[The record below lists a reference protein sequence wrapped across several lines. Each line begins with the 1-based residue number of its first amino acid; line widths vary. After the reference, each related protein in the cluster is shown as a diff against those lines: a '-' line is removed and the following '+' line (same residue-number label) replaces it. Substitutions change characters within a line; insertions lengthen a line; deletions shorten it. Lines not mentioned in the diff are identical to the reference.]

1 MHSKYS
7 DREIILYLNYI
18 FLDNRLIH
26 KIYERVGFENL
37 LDKSRIDLDFIND
50 ASYNKIFNSK
60 NLENFKAY
68 HEKVE
73 RFGYTYVTFLDDDY
87 PINLRYIDDRPSLL
101 FYKGSFD
108 NEKDRNSIAFV
119 GARKCTD
126 YGKWACKNLSQDISN
141 AGITTVS
148 GLAYGIDAI
157 CHKSTLDV
165 NGRTIGIIGCGIDKI
180 YPKQNRK
187 LYEALEEN
195 GLILSEFPLETEPK
209 PYNFPRRNRII
220 SGISLATVVIEAK
233 EKSGTMITTR
243 CALDQGKEVFA
254 LPGNINSI
262 YSKGTNKL
270 IQEGSKLITCAD
282 DILEELEYLLDV
294 SRVKSN
300 KDYSSL
306 ENDELNIVKYIEE
319 NPNSTAD
326 LLSTALNIK
335 IDEINYLLT
344 SLELRDFIENIG
356 NNEFTVKRWN
366 FGKEFS
372 NSRVSNQSKIYR

>member
-1 MHSKYS
+1 MHFKYTN
-7 DREIILYLNYI
+7 REIILYLNYI
-18 FLDNRLIH
+18 FLDNRIILKIH
-26 KIYERVGFENL
+26 ETIGFDNL
-37 LDKSRIDLDFIND
+37 FEKSRIDLDFLTD
-50 ASYNKIFNSK
+50 KAYEKIFNVKSI
-60 NLENFKAY
+60 EEFKDY
-68 HEKVE
+68 HEKVIKY
-73 RFGYTYVTFLDDDY
+73 GYSYVTILDDDY
-87 PINLRYIDDRPSLL
+87 PENLRYIEDRPAIL
-101 FYKGSFD
+101 FYKGKLD
-108 NEKDRNSIAFV
+108 YEKDKNSIAFV

-126 YGKWACKNLSQDISN
+126 YGKWASKTLSQGVSA

-148 GLAYGIDAI
+148 GLAYGIDAV

-165 NGRTIGIIGCGIDKI
+165 SGRTIGIIGCGIDKI

-187 LYEALEEN
+187 LYEDLENN
-195 GLILSEFPLETEPK
+195 GLILSEFPLGTEPK

-254 LPGNINSI
+254 VPGNINSI

-282 DILEELEYLLDV
+282 DILEELDYLLEF
-294 SRVKSN
+294 SEIKN
-300 KDYSSL
+300 EIDYSSL
-306 ENDELNIVKYIEE
+306 EKDELNIVKYIEE

-326 LLSTALNIK
+326 ILSANLNIN

-356 NNEFTVKRWN
+356 NNEFTVKR
-366 FGKEFS
+366 
-372 NSRVSNQSKIYR
+372 

>member
-73 RFGYTYVTFLDDDY
+73 LFGYTYVTFLDDDY

-108 NEKDRNSIAFV
+108 SEKDRNSIAFV

-141 AGITTVS
+141 SRITTVS

-165 NGRTIGIIGCGIDKI
+165 NGRSIGIIGCGIDKI

-326 LLSTALNIK
+326 LLSAALNIK

-356 NNEFTVKRWN
+356 NNEFTVKR
-366 FGKEFS
+366 
-372 NSRVSNQSKIYR
+372 